1 MGDWK
6 KIQCYRE
13 KFKNNE
19 ISQSEFT
26 RVLKDELQKTS
37 KGNYFVDE
45 KDLLL
50 KKINRIENL
59 LAKLEAKN
67 KEIALNNAALEKLIL
82 DKFSI

>member
-50 KKINRIENL
+50 KKINSIENH

>member
-19 ISQSEFT
+19 ISQSAFT
-26 RVLKDELQKTS
+26 HVLKKELQKKST
-37 KGNYFVDE
+37 GNHFVDE

-50 KKINRIENL
+50 KKINRIENRL
-59 LAKLEAKN
+59 IKLETKN
-67 KEIALNNAALEKLIL
+67 KEIALNNAALEQLIL
-82 DKFSI
+82 DHVSV

>member
-19 ISQSEFT
+19 ISQSAFT
-26 RVLKDELQKTS
+26 RVLKKELQKKST
-37 KGNYFVDE
+37 GNHFVDE

-50 KKINRIENL
+50 KKINRIENRL
-59 LAKLEAKN
+59 IKLETKN
-67 KEIALNNAALEKLIL
+67 KEIALNNAALEQLIL
-82 DKFSI
+82 DHVSV